1 MSPDRFWR
9 AVGLSAL
16 VLVIAAV
23 ACPLIGSTTVD
34 YQRAFAGVSPDHEIL
49 FYVRLPRVAL
59 ALIAGGTLAVTGVLF
74 QAILREPLAE
84 PFTLGISS
92 GSSLGAVLAICFGW
106 RSAFGIP
113 ATWLCAFAGAVITLT
128 LVLLIALEQRRLS
141 SFTLLLAGVSI
152 NSIAMASILFLHNV
166 ATFSQSFAITRW
178 LMGGVDAVAFSVIAG
193 LAMATLPVCAII
205 FLRARDWNLLAVGEE
220 WASARGLQSSRM
232 LVAGYIAGSVMTGSV
247 TAFTGPIG
255 FIGLIVP
262 HALRIAFGA
271 DHRILIPCSFLLGAA
286 FLTVC
291 DTVARTVLAPTEIPV
306 GVITALLGGPF
317 FIWLLRSGRR
327 SLWL

>member
-1 MSPDRFWR
+1 MNPRRFW
-9 AVGLSAL
+9 AALGLSAG
-16 VLVIAAV
+16 VLLLAAT
-23 ACPLIGSTTVD
+23 AAPLIGSTHID
-34 YQRAFAGVSPDHEIL
+34 YGRAWAGVAPDREIL
-49 FYVRLPRVAL
+49 FYVRLPRVVL

-106 RSAFGIP
+106 NTVLGAP
-113 ATWLCAFAGAVITLT
+113 ATWVAAFSGAAGTLIV
-128 LVLLIALEQRRLS
+128 VLSIAFEGRRVS

-152 NSIAMASILFLHNV
+152 NSISMATILFLHNV

-178 LMGGVDAVAFSVIAG
+178 LMGGIDATAYPVLAG
-193 LAMATLPVCAII
+193 LGCVVLPAIATV
-205 FLRARDWNLLAVGEE
+205 FMKARDWNLVAVGED
-220 WASARGLQSSRM
+220 WAASRGVESTGT
-232 LVAGYIAGSVMTGSV
+232 LVTGYVLGSLMTGSV

-262 HALRIAFGA
+262 HGLRIIFGA
-271 DHRILIPCSFLLGAA
+271 DHRVLIPCSFLLGAA
-286 FLTVC
+286 FLIVC
-291 DTVARTVLAPTEIPV
+291 DTVSRTILSPTEIPV
-306 GVITALLGGPF
+306 GVITAMLGGPF
-317 FIWLLRSGRR
+317 FIWLLRSKRR

>member
-1 MSPDRFWR
+1 MSRSRFW
-9 AVGLSAL
+9 AALALSAC
-16 VLVIAAV
+16 VLAITASIA
-23 ACPLIGSTTVD
+23 PLIGSAHVD
-34 YQRAFAGVSPDHEIL
+34 YARAFAGVSPDKEIL
-49 FYVRLPRVAL
+49 FLVRVPRVLL
-59 ALIAGGTLAVTGVLF
+59 ALLAGGTLAVTGVLF

-106 RSAFGIP
+106 NRFFGIP
-113 ATWLCAFAGAVITLT
+113 ATWAAAFTGAAATLI
-128 LVLLIALEQRRLS
+128 LVLTIAFERRRVS

-152 NSIAMASILFLHNV
+152 NSIAMATILFLHNV

-178 LMGGVDAVAFSVIAG
+178 LMGGLDAVEYGVIGGLAVVLVPVIA
-193 LAMATLPVCAII
+193 AV
-205 FLRARDWNLLAVGEE
+205 FWRARDWNLLAVGEE
-220 WASARGLQSSRM
+220 WASSRGVHATRM
-232 LVAGYIAGSVMTGSV
+232 LVAGYVAGSLMTGSV

-271 DHRILIPCSFLLGAA
+271 DHRVLVPCSFLLGAS
-286 FLTVC
+286 FLIVC
-291 DTVARTVLAPTEIPV
+291 DTVARTVLSPTEVPV
-306 GVITALLGGPF
+306 GVITAMLGGPF
-317 FIWLLRSGRR
+317 FIWLLRGKRR

>member
-1 MSPDRFWR
+1 MSPSRFWG
-9 AVGLSAL
+9 ALALSAA
-16 VLVIAAV
+16 VLVIIAIV
-23 ACPLIGSTTVD
+23 APLIGSAHVD
-34 YQRAFAGVSPDHEIL
+34 YGRAWAGISPDHEIL
-49 FYVRLPRVAL
+49 FYVRLPRVLL

-106 RSAFGIP
+106 NTVFGAP
-113 ATWLCAFAGAVITLT
+113 ATWVAAFTGAAAT
-128 LVLLIALEQRRLS
+128 LVLVLTIAFERRRVS

-152 NSIAMASILFLHNV
+152 NSISMATILFLHNV

-178 LMGGVDAVAFSVIAG
+178 LMGGLDALEYRVLAG
-193 LAMATLPVCAII
+193 LGAVILPVI
-205 FLRARDWNLLAVGEE
+205 FLVFWRARDWNLLAVGEE
-220 WASARGLQSSRM
+220 WASSRGVHATRM
-232 LVAGYIAGSVMTGSV
+232 LVAGYIAGSLMTGSV

-262 HALRIAFGA
+262 HGLRILFGA
-271 DHRILIPCSFLLGAA
+271 DHRVLVPCSFLLGAS
-286 FLTVC
+286 FLIVC
-291 DTVARTVLAPTEIPV
+291 DTVARTVLSPTEVPV
-306 GVITALLGGPF
+306 GVITAMLGGPF
-317 FIWLLRSGRR
+317 FIWLLRSKRR

>member
-1 MSPDRFWR
+1 MNLRRFWT
-9 AVGLSAL
+9 ALAASAGLLAL
-16 VLVIAAV
+16 VSIAA
-23 ACPLIGSTTVD
+23 PLIGSAHIG
-34 YQRAFAGVSPDHEIL
+34 YARAWAGASPDHEIL
-49 FYVRLPRVAL
+49 FYVRLPRVLL
-59 ALIAGGTLAVTGVLF
+59 AMIAGGTLAVTGVLV

-106 RSAFGIP
+106 RSILGIP
-113 ATWLCAFAGAVITLT
+113 GTWVAAFTGAAVT
-128 LVLLIALEQRRLS
+128 LVLVLAIAFERRRVS

-152 NSIAMASILFLHNV
+152 NSIAMATILFLHNV

-178 LMGGVDAVAFSVIAG
+178 LMGGLDAVEMRVLAG
-193 LAMATLPVCAII
+193 LAAVILPVIMVL
-205 FLRARDWNLLAVGEE
+205 FWRARDWNLLAVGEE
-220 WASARGLQSSRM
+220 WASSRGVNATRT
-232 LVAGYIAGSVMTGSV
+232 LVAGYVAGSLMTGSV

-262 HALRIAFGA
+262 HGLRIVFGA
-271 DHRILIPCSFLLGAA
+271 DHRVLVPCSFLIGAA
-286 FLTVC
+286 FLVIC
-291 DTVARTVLAPTEIPV
+291 DTVARTILSPTEVPV

-317 FIWLLRSGRR
+317 FIWLLRSKRR

>member
-1 MSPDRFWR
+1 MRPDRFWR
-9 AVGLSAL
+9 AVGLSAAL
-16 VLVIAAV
+16 LLTAAI

-84 PFTLGISS
+84 PFISS

-106 RSAFGIP
+106 RSALGLP

-128 LVLLIALEQRRLS
+128 LVLLIALERRRMS

-178 LMGGVDAVAFSVIAG
+178 LMGGVDAVEFRVIAG
-193 LAMATLPVCAII
+193 LGAVTLPVCAAI
-205 FLRARDWNLLAVGEE
+205 FARARDWNLLAVGEE
-220 WASARGLQSSRM
+220 WAAVRGLRSSRM

-271 DHRILIPCSFLLGAA
+271 DHRVLIPCSFLLGAA
-286 FLTVC
+286 FLAVC

-317 FIWLLRSGRR
+317 FIWLLKSGRR

>member
-1 MSPDRFWR
+1 MNRKWFWT
-9 AVGLSAL
+9 AVGVCCA
-16 VLVIAAV
+16 VLVIVTASA
-23 ACPLIGSTTVD
+23 PLIGSTHID
-34 YQRAFAGVSPDHEIL
+34 YRRAWDGLSPDHEIL
-49 FYVRLPRVAL
+49 FLVRLPRVLL

-106 RSAFGIP
+106 RSFLGIP
-113 ATWLCAFAGAVITLT
+113 ATWFASFMGAACTLI
-128 LVLLIALEQRRLS
+128 LVLAIAFERRRVS

-152 NSIAMASILFLHNV
+152 NSIAMATILFLHNV

-178 LMGGVDAVAFSVIAG
+178 LMGGVDAIEFHVLAG
-193 LAMATLPVCAII
+193 LAALILPVIVV
-205 FLRARDWNLLAVGEE
+205 LLTRARDWNLLAVGEE
-220 WASARGLQSSRM
+220 WAASRGVNATTT
-232 LVAGYIAGSVMTGSV
+232 LVAGYVAGSLMTGSV

-262 HALRIAFGA
+262 HGLRIVFGA
-271 DHRILIPCSFLLGAA
+271 DHRVLLPCSFLLGGS
-286 FLTVC
+286 FLIIC
-291 DTVARTVLAPTEIPV
+291 DTLARTILAPTEVPV
-306 GVITALLGGPF
+306 GVITAMLGGPF
-317 FIWLLRSGRR
+317 FIWLLRSKRR

>member
-1 MSPDRFWR
+1 MNRSRFWT
-9 AVGLSAL
+9 AL
-16 VLVIAAV
+16 AFSFCVLLVAVIAA
-23 ACPLIGSTTVD
+23 PLIGSAHID
-34 YQRAFAGVSPDHEIL
+34 YSRAFAGVSPDREIL
-49 FYVRLPRVAL
+49 FYVRIPRVLL
-59 ALIAGGTLAVTGVLF
+59 ALLAGGTLAVTGVLF

-106 RSAFGIP
+106 DRFFGIP
-113 ATWLCAFAGAVITLT
+113 ATWVSAFTGAAATLL
-128 LVLLIALEQRRLS
+128 LVLAIAFERRRVS

-152 NSIAMASILFLHNV
+152 NSIAMATILFLHNV

-178 LMGGVDAVAFSVIAG
+178 LMGGLDAVEYRILGGLAAVLLPVIAV
-193 LAMATLPVCAII
+193 L
-205 FLRARDWNLLAVGEE
+205 FWRARDWNLLAVGEE
-220 WASARGLQSSRM
+220 WASSRGVHSTRM
-232 LVAGYIAGSVMTGSV
+232 LVAGYVAGSLMTGSV

-271 DHRILIPCSFLLGAA
+271 DHRVLVPCSFLLGAA
-286 FLTVC
+286 FLVVC
-291 DTVARTVLAPTEIPV
+291 DTVARTILSPTEVPV
-306 GVITALLGGPF
+306 GVITAMLGGPF
-317 FIWLLRSGRR
+317 FIWLLRSKRR